1 MRALSMLE
9 QYSLR
14 MHDAEVRKT
23 KMTVT
28 AKAPVAKKTSSKFN
42 KTMDDYTFTYPP
54 FCTLHMRALRKD
66 GRCELVSRHVYDVS

>member
-1 MRALSMLE
+1 MCALSLPE
-9 QYSLR
+9 QYPLCT
-14 MHDAEVRKT
+14 HNAEVRTT

-28 AKAPVAKKTSSKFN
+28 AKAAVAKKTSSKFK
-42 KTMDDYTFTYPP
+42 KTMDDYTFTCPP